1 MEHRDMERATIPHQV
16 ILQERKCLEMTGV
29 SDVDSFD
36 DTIVVAYTPLG
47 ELTVRGKG
55 LQVRQL
61 SIDTGSLSIEGEMD
75 ALSYADVTKGGFFS
89 RLLR

>member
-1 MEHRDMERATIPHQV
+1 MERLDKAVITMPHQV
-16 ILQERKCLEMTGV
+16 ILQERKCVEMIGV

-36 DTIVVAYTPLG
+36 DTVVVAYTPLG
-47 ELTVRGKG
+47 ELTVRGRE

-61 SIDTGSLSIEGEMD
+61 SIDTGSLAIEGQID
-75 ALSYADVTKGGFFS
+75 SLSYTEINKGGFLS